1 MKASHLRETQCKL
14 GTWIS
19 SGSSVITEIAGES
32 GFDWLLFDLEHGC
45 TTDAD
50 LLPQF
55 QALRGSPT
63 AGIVRVGAPQPDLIS
78 RVLDWGADGIMV
90 PHVST
95 VEEAE
100 ACVKA
105 MRYPPRGLRGMA
117 KGVRA
122 YGFGL
127 RPMSEAELPAP
138 ILFAQIETIEAVEN
152 AEAIAQVDG
161 VDVLFV
167 GPADLQHDLKSRPE
181 KATREYRACLEHV
194 VAAGRATGKPCGI
207 LIRDPAAVETHR
219 QLGFTHIAVESDLS
233 ILLRSF
239 QQIVATHRRA

>member
-1 MKASHLRETQCKL
+1 MNINRLREPQWRL

-45 TTDAD
+45 TTEAD

-63 AGIVRVGAPQPDLIS
+63 SAIVRVGAPHPDLIA

-95 VEEAE
+95 AAEAE
-100 ACVKA
+100 ACVRA
-105 MRYPPRGLRGMA
+105 MRYPPRGLRGLA
-117 KGVRA
+117 RGVRT

-127 RPMSEAELPAP
+127 RPLKDEALPAP
-138 ILFAQIETIEAVEN
+138 ILFAQLETIEAVEN

-167 GPADLQHDLKSRPE
+167 GPADLQFDLKARSE
-181 KATREYRACLEHV
+181 KATREYQAC
-194 VAAGRATGKPCGI
+194 
-207 LIRDPAAVETHR
+207 
-219 QLGFTHIAVESDLS
+219 
-233 ILLRSF
+233 
-239 QQIVATHRRA
+239 

>member
-1 MKASHLRETQCKL
+1 MNINRLREPQWRL

-45 TTDAD
+45 TTESD

-55 QALRGSPT
+55 QALRGSP
-63 AGIVRVGAPQPDLIS
+63 AASIVRVGAPHADLIA

-95 VEEAE
+95 EAEAE
-100 ACVKA
+100 ACVRA
-105 MRYPPRGLRGMA
+105 MRYPPRGLRGLA
-117 KGVRA
+117 RGVRA

-127 RPMSEAELPAP
+127 RPMSDDAPPAP

-152 AEAIAQVDG
+152 AEAIARVDG

-167 GPADLQHDLKSRPE
+167 GPADLQHDLKARPDL
-181 KATREYRACLEHV
+181 ARREYRACLEHV
-194 VAAGRATGKPCGI
+194 VAVGRSAGKPCGI

-219 QLGFTHIAVESDLS
+219 QLGFTHVAVESDLS
-233 ILLRSF
+233 ILLRSY
-239 QQIVATHRRA
+239 QQIVATHRAI